1 MMQIFRML
9 QRGIRDAFKSV
20 VRNFSLSIASII
32 CVSITLFIVS
42 VAIILTANVN
52 NFSTNIKQDVT
63 IIAFLEKKSDKNAI
77 QKELKAL
84 KNVSKVEFVS

>member
-42 VAIILTANVN
+42 VAIILSANVN
-52 NFSTNIKQDVT
+52 NFSTNIKEDVT
-63 IIAFLEKKSDKNAI
+63 IRAFLEKKSDKNAKKCI
-77 QKELKAL
+77 
-84 KNVSKVEFVS
+84 